1 MDIHSAWGHSE
12 PLSKEALER
21 SRKARDR
28 FIEVFGDDDWRPS
41 WFLKRDGSLGHG
53 KSGIPMSPSDLAA
66 SSEEG
71 FQRVMAMLDELA
83 KTEIP
88 KWKPKI
94 AGQKR
99 SGRHRSRR

>member
-1 MDIHSAWGHSE
+1 MDIHSAWISAGVLSE
-12 PLSKEALER
+12 EALER
-21 SRKARDR
+21 SRKAHAR

-71 FQRVMAMLDELA
+71 LQRVMAMLDELA
-83 KTEIP
+83 KTETP

-94 AGQKR
+94 QGQKR
-99 SGRHRSRR
+99 SSRHRSRR